1 VINRSPVLFSL
12 MIGSLLLSACGVKA
26 GDSCSGGGYTCASE
40 TEALECRDK
49 EWRTLQCRGASG
61 CSEAEG
67 TINCDM
73 MGNVAG
79 DACAASAEG
88 RGLCTADG
96 KAVLEC
102 RMGVLVQVKTCGTC
116 AMDSTR
122 VICQP

>member
-1 VINRSPVLFSL
+1 MNRSPVLFSL

-40 TEALECRDK
+40 KEALECRDK
-49 EWRTLQCRGASG
+49 EWRTLQCRGSSG
-61 CSEAEG
+61 CSESDG
-67 TINCDM
+67 TVECDM
-73 MGNVAG
+73 RGNLGG

-102 RMGVLVQVKTCGTC
+102 RMGVLVQVKTCSSC
-116 AMDSTR
+116 VMDDAR
-122 VICQP
+122 VTCQP

>member
-1 VINRSPVLFSL
+1 MNRSPVLFSL

-40 TEALECRDK
+40 KEALECRN
-49 EWRTLQCRGASG
+49 EVWRALPCRGASG
-61 CSEAEG
+61 CTESG
-67 TINCDM
+67 GSIRCDM
-73 MGNVAG
+73 TGNRAE

-116 AMDSTR
+116 VMDDTR
-122 VICQP
+122 VTCQP